1 MEFESAPPLLP
12 PPPPPPP
19 IPSSPTPVR
28 SHSHPPDPHLHHP
41 SSPPPQVL
49 DSDVE
54 MSNLASHPP
63 DQHTITGEEDGGE
76 KLDARQFTTRAVVV
90 GVLVGTIVNFSNM
103 YFGLQTGWVS
113 MMSMPS
119 SLIGFALFKTFSAHL
134 SYPFTPTEN
143 VLVQTVAVA
152 VGSMPLS
159 AGFVGVIPA
168 LETLLTPAE
177 GGPLHIPVPKLI
189 LWSLGVAFFGVFF
202 AVPLRRQVIVR
213 EKLPF
218 PSGTATALM
227 IAVLHGKETHARG
240 ATSGGVAGA
249 GPGAE
254 GTTGRNR
261 NWKAQT
267 RMLSYAFG
275 VSATYTLLSYFVPV
289 LRNLPVFGRGL
300 ATEWLWALN
309 PSPAYVGQG
318 IIMGTATTMHML
330 LGAVVGWGVLSPL
343 AKHKGWAP
351 GPVDDWVKGSRGWIV
366 WVSLAIMLSD
376 SVVSLGGLM
385 VEWGVRGVMSV
396 RRRSGGAGAYQRLLQ
411 GGEEGEEEGALNS
424 SYESVSGTVHHR
436 RPHKTTHHP
445 SSSDDGEEEEL
456 PPSHL
461 VSNRTVIIGL
471 FFSGLLCILSTSY
484 VFPTVPLPATLTAFT
499 LALLLSIMGVRALGQ
514 TDLNPVS
521 GISKLTQLLFALL
534 TPNVLT
540 NLVAGAI
547 SEAGAQQAGD
557 IMQDL
562 KTGYILRA
570 SPRAQFAGQLVGSV
584 AGAVVSAAV
593 YRLYTSVYPVP
604 GELFQ
609 VPTAYV
615 WVDCARLVS
624 GEGLPKGAWMAA
636 CVAGAAGTAATVA
649 RGWGLKGN
657 RWREWVPG
665 GIAVAVGMYNVPSF
679 TLARVVGGGVA
690 WWWGDRR
697 WETELV
703 VVASGLILGEGMA
716 SVVTLGMAAA
726 GVPHL

>member
-1 MEFESAPPLLP
+1 MDSETST
-12 PPPPPPP
+12 
-19 IPSSPTPVR
+19 PSS
-28 SHSHPPDPHLHHP
+28 SHSSSSLHFTPPDT
-41 SSPPPQVL
+41 
-49 DSDVE
+49 DVE
-54 MSNLASHPP
+54 MESLTAPTAV
-63 DQHTITGEEDGGE
+63 HTDTGTDPRLENEEKVDT
-76 KLDARQFTTRAVVV
+76 RQFTTRAVGV
-90 GVLVGTIVNFSNM
+90 GLLVGTIVNFSNM

-168 LETLLTPAE
+168 LETLLLPSE
-177 GGPLHIPVPKLI
+177 GGPLHISIPKLI
-189 LWSLGVAFFGVFF
+189 LWSIGVAFFGVFF
-202 AVPLRRQVIVR
+202 AVPLRRQVIVK

-227 IAVLHGKETHARG
+227 IAVLHGKDTRNLVASSSSPSTEPERPPSTEDHARSWKSKTRLLGG
-240 ATSGGVAGA
+240 A
-249 GPGAE
+249 
-254 GTTGRNR
+254 
-261 NWKAQT
+261 
-267 RMLSYAFG
+267 FC
-275 VSATYTLLSYFVPV
+275 VSAAYTLASYFVPV

-300 ATEWLWALN
+300 ATHWLWALN

-318 IIMGTATTMHML
+318 IIMGTSTTLHML

-343 AKHKGWAP
+343 AKHNGWAP
-351 GPVDDWVKGSRGWIV
+351 GPVDDWAKGSRGWIV

-376 SVVSLGGLM
+376 SVISLGGL
-385 VEWGVRGVMSV
+385 VLEPAVRAVMAM
-396 RRRSGGAGAYQRLLQ
+396 RRRGDGGSGSYQRLLQ
-411 GGEEGEEEGALNS
+411 GGDEGEDGAQNS
-424 SYESVSGTVHHR
+424 SYESVAGTLHHR
-436 RPHKTTHHP
+436 RPRKPHHDP
-445 SSSDDGEEEEL
+445 AEEEEPEDL

-461 VSNRTVIIGL
+461 VSNKTVIIGL
-471 FFSGLLCILSTSY
+471 FLSGLLCIFSTTL
-484 VFPTVPLPATLTAFT
+484 VFPTVPLPATLIAFT

-521 GISKLTQLLFALL
+521 GISKLTQLLFALI

-562 KTGYILRA
+562 KTGYLLRA
-570 SPRAQFAGQLVGSV
+570 SPRAQFHGQLIGSV
-584 AGAVVSAAV
+584 AGAVVSAVV
-593 YRLYTSVYPVP
+593 YRLYTTVYPVP

-624 GEGLPKGAWMAA
+624 GEGLPKGAWTAA
-636 CVAGAAGTAATVA
+636 CIAAAAGAAATLA
-649 RGWGLKGN
+649 RGWGLKGS

-679 TLARVVGGGVA
+679 TLARAVGGGVA
-690 WWWGDRR
+690 WWWKGE
-697 WETELV
+697 ETTLV
-703 VVASGLILGEGMA
+703 ILASGLILGEGVASVVSLAMA
-716 SVVTLGMAAA
+716 SV